1 MKKTMRLLA
10 VPAQCGTA
18 GKEIDTGKPDII
30 GAIYGGEEGWILF
43 LMFWKM

>member
-18 GKEIDTGKPDII
+18 GKEIDTGKPDTI
-30 GAIYGGEEGWILF
+30 GAIYGGKKDGF
-43 LMFWKM
+43 YF